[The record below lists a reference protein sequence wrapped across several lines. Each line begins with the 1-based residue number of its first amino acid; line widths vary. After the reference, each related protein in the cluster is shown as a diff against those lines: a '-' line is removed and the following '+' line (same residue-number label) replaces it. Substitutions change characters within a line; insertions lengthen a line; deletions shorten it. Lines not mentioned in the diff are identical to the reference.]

1 MLHTTQVVLPHHF
14 YRSYHFSERNS
25 LVILRKRLLLNW
37 SPLCKSISNKRPMSH
52 VFYLKN
58 NNQLNRVI
66 HTKYLD
72 NAVEKILYKK
82 IINFFFLKMFLCL
95 TLYWDLN
102 TSGIMIWTN
111 LNQHYLNELASSIVW
126 TCFFTSLNFSGRM
139 VFSSDF

>member
-82 IINFFFLKMFLCL
+82 IINFFFSQDVLMFN
-95 TLYWDLN
+95 TLLRPKYFRDYDLN
-102 TSGIMIWTN
+102 KLEPT
-111 LNQHYLNELASSIVW
+111 LP
-126 TCFFTSLNFSGRM
+126 
-139 VFSSDF
+139 